1 MAKGKAY
8 CEETKSE
15 VTIDEARV
23 FYFKQPE
30 PRKKLTFYCGD
41 QLCRAIT
48 KATVIGENYH
58 KPDDSYN
65 KNKSPC
71 FRRNPHQT
79 HIVNCSWVRENTQ
92 SEKSSTDDSDAN
104 KVRAGAAVEAQGLIF
119 RPFPKGKVNNSVSR
133 LPYQDTEGLNGN
145 NAQQKQE
152 PSGDTKK
159 KSHPETS
166 RFMPA
171 VAIRH
176 LSYSDEQRRKTAL
189 HIARVA
195 DGSFHDVCIPIVGF
209 HPYYQVKR
217 IYFGLC
223 DIASLTNVFFVRFRN
238 KMSASGDRDNR
249 TMIAE
254 IKLNKSR
261 LSGEDAMLMKIL
273 EELAKTK
280 KNAWCYFYSESLPQE
295 SINGD
300 RRSAR
305 FDVSDINHISIVPEA
320 VLINSPLVAANT

>member
-8 CEETKSE
+8 CKETKCE

-41 QLCRAIT
+41 KLCRTIT

-79 HIVNCSWVRENTQ
+79 HIVNCSWVHENAQ
-92 SEKSSTDDSDAN
+92 GEKSSTDDSDVN
-104 KVRAGAAVEAQGLIF
+104 KVRAGAAEEAQGLIF
-119 RPFPKGKVNNSVSR
+119 RPFPRIKANNILSSVSA
-133 LPYQDTEGLNGN
+133 QDTESSNGN
-145 NAQQKQE
+145 NTQQKHE

-166 RFMPA
+166 RFMQA
-171 VAIRH
+171 VAMRH

-189 HIARVA
+189 HIAGLA
-195 DGSFHDVCIPIVGF
+195 DGSFHDICIPIVGF

-223 DIASLTNVFFVRFRN
+223 DIASLTNVFFVRFKN

-261 LSGEDAMLMKIL
+261 LSGEDAMLVEVL
-273 EELAKTK
+273 EELAISK

-295 SINGD
+295 SVNGE

-305 FDVSDINHISIVPEA
+305 FDVSDINHIAIVPEA
-320 VLINSPLVAANT
+320 VLIKSPLVADNG